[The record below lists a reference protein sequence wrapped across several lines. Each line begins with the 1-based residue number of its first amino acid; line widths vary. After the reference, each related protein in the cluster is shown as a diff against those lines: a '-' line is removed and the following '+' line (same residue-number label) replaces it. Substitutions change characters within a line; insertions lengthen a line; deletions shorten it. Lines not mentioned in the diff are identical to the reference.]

1 MEKQCITVENEDT
14 EINVLNTHLLVILS
28 GCQDGPS
35 FLDYL

>member
-14 EINVLNTHLLVILS
+14 EINVLNIHLLVILS

-35 FLDYL
+35 FFDYL